1 MNPWLVFV
9 DVVRFALFAAAHLLG
24 GSIGGGI
31 LAFSVVLRVA
41 LLPLTIPA
49 ARRMRAQQAK
59 LRALKP
65 ALDRLAR
72 KYRNNPRGLIEA
84 RSKLLSEHGVSTT
97 PDLSVAV
104 VQWPIGM
111 ALFTVLRKS
120 IAQHTR
126 FLWIRDLTR
135 PDVGVAL
142 AASAAAAIAAR
153 FSGTDSPRVAMAI
166 GATITFVFAWRM
178 SASIGL
184 YSVAWSGV
192 SAAESF
198 ALAIAERRK
207 TA

>member
-9 DVVRFALFAAAHLLG
+9 DVVRFALFAAAHVLG

-31 LAFSVVLRVA
+31 LAFSLVLRVA

-84 RSKLLSEHGVSTT
+84 RSKLLSEHGVSAT

-111 ALFTVLRKS
+111 ALFTVLRMS
-120 IAQHTR
+120 IALHTR
-126 FLWIRDLTR
+126 VLWIRDLTR